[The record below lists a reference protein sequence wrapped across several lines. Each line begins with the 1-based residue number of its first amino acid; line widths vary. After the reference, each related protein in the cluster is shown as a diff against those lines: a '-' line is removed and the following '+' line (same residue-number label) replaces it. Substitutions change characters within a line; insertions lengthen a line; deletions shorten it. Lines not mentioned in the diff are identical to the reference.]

1 MNELI
6 LVLEENPEIQAVISA
21 SLKDSPVFINQELDP
36 DYFFQQV
43 QNLNPDLIFLSNSDS
58 ERNYRTC
65 RKIREDPAIK
75 NIPVILLVN
84 AKDEINEDALREL
97 KITGMLRKPFEASM
111 LKEQISQYISLDE
124 NFGAE
129 PDKENDDFAFD
140 MSSIDSDLKD
150 IKQQNQDQSHPASKG
165 VDAIHGSVQKSQD
178 SSSAVSAGSKMDSL
192 VLEDIL
198 IEPESKGKISPK
210 EDMLPDE
217 SEKTPEDP
225 ELEIDDEYNFDLKSE
240 EKIEDDSYKEKPET
254 HSTETDLVPGGL
266 EKLKLSGLEDK
277 YAESR
282 LFNKY
287 EETEQKLRSGL
298 TDIDLEKN
306 DFEDPSVIWS
316 HPPDLEQT
324 PREGLTDISLKQTD
338 FHPSFPKHLAS
349 LDGTS
354 ETIRQEDEA
363 EVEQI
368 SEMDDSLLQTG
379 REESSHVKGNGLDD
393 ILLTDSEEKEAEEDD
408 NIVDAEQFV
417 MDSSLDE
424 FDEGFID
431 NRDDDEIS
439 SMVRE
444 SIDDQEI
451 ISSETSLEEL
461 EDLSLQMESL
471 ESEEDEL
478 EAEEKEFE
486 TDLDKARIL
495 NEGITAD
502 YQEDELTEFMVD
514 ELGDL
519 LELDEED
526 EESDEMEQDYLP
538 ASEIPHALEEDVFVS
553 WDEAEE
559 AFMGFD
565 KDSVMTED
573 ADWTDTETGTEKSLG
588 KDYFSDKEGRHS
600 FNEDELKDIVT
611 SSVQNALEKSIASSL
626 VELAVSEIKN
636 NVSGRV

>member
-21 SLKDSPVFINQELDP
+21 SLKDSPIFINQELDP
-36 DYFFQQV
+36 DYFLQQV
-43 QNLNPDLIFLSNSDS
+43 QNLNPDLIFISNSDS
-58 ERNYRTC
+58 ESNYSTC

-84 AKDEINEDALREL
+84 AKDEIDEDVLREL
-97 KITGMLRKPFEASM
+97 QINGMLRKPFEASM

-129 PDKENDDFAFD
+129 PDKENDNFAFD
-140 MSSIDSDLKD
+140 ISSIDSDLKEL
-150 IKQQNQDQSHPASKG
+150 KQQNQGPSQLDSHG
-165 VDAIHGSVQKSQD
+165 NNTFHDTVQKSQD
-178 SSSAVSAGSKMDSL
+178 TSYAVSAGSNMDSL

-198 IEPESKGKISPK
+198 IDNESKVEISPK
-210 EDMLPDE
+210 EDILTDE
-217 SEKTPEDP
+217 SGETTDDP
-225 ELEIDDEYNFDLKSE
+225 EMGMDDEYNFDLKFE
-240 EKIEDDSYKEKPET
+240 EKPET
-254 HSTETDLVPGGL
+254 DLTETDLVPGGL

-282 LFNKY
+282 LFNEN

-298 TDIDLEKN
+298 TDIELESN

-316 HPPDLEQT
+316 HSPDLDQT
-324 PREGLTDISLKQTD
+324 TREGLTDISLKQTD

-379 REESSHVKGNGLDD
+379 REESSHVKGNALDD

-424 FDEGFID
+424 FDEGFIV
-431 NRDDDEIS
+431 NQDDDEIN

-471 ESEEDEL
+471 EAEEDEL

-486 TDLDKARIL
+486 TDLDKAIII

-519 LELDEED
+519 LELDED

-538 ASEIPHALEEDVFVS
+538 ASEITYALEEDVFDS

-565 KDSVMTED
+565 KDAT
-573 ADWTDTETGTEKSLG
+573 WTDAEAGTENSSG
-588 KDYFSDKEGRHS
+588 RDYFSYEEGRYS

>member
-97 KITGMLRKPFEASM
+97 KINGMLRKPFEAST

-129 PDKENDDFAFD
+129 PDKENDNFAFD

-165 VDAIHGSVQKSQD
+165 ADAIHDSVQKSQD

-198 IEPESKGKISPK
+198 IDPESKGKISPK

-225 ELEIDDEYNFDLKSE
+225 ELGIDDEYNFDLKSE

-282 LFNKY
+282 LFNKN

-379 REESSHVKGNGLDD
+379 REESSHVKGNALDD

-431 NRDDDEIS
+431 NRDDDEIN

-519 LELDEED
+519 LELDED

-538 ASEIPHALEEDVFVS
+538 ASEITYALEEDVFVS

-588 KDYFSDKEGRHS
+588 KDYFSDKEGRYS

>member
-36 DYFFQQV
+36 DYFLQQV

-97 KITGMLRKPFEASM
+97 KINGMLRKPFEASM

-129 PDKENDDFAFD
+129 PDKENDNFAFD

-165 VDAIHGSVQKSQD
+165 ADAIHDSVQKSQD

-198 IEPESKGKISPK
+198 IDPESKGKISPK

-225 ELEIDDEYNFDLKSE
+225 ELGIDNEYNFDLKSE

-282 LFNKY
+282 LFNKN

-379 REESSHVKGNGLDD
+379 REESSHVKGNALDD

-519 LELDEED
+519 LELDED

-538 ASEIPHALEEDVFVS
+538 ASEITYALEEDVFVS

-559 AFMGFD
+559 AFMWFD
-565 KDSVMTED
+565 KDS
-573 ADWTDTETGTEKSLG
+573 DWTDTESGTEKSLG
-588 KDYFSDKEGRHS
+588 KDYFSDKEGRYS

>member
-1 MNELI
+1 M
-6 LVLEENPEIQAVISA
+6 
-21 SLKDSPVFINQELDP
+21 
-36 DYFFQQV
+36 
-43 QNLNPDLIFLSNSDS
+43 QNLNPDLIFISNSDS
-58 ERNYRTC
+58 ESNYSTC

-84 AKDEINEDALREL
+84 AKDEIDEDVLREL
-97 KITGMLRKPFEASM
+97 QINGMLRKPFEASM

-129 PDKENDDFAFD
+129 PDKENDNFAFD
-140 MSSIDSDLKD
+140 ISSIDSDLKE
-150 IKQQNQDQSHPASKG
+150 IKQQNQVQSQLDSHET
-165 VDAIHGSVQKSQD
+165 DAIPGSVQKTQD
-178 SSSAVSAGSKMDSL
+178 RSYAESAGSNMDSL

-198 IEPESKGKISPK
+198 INKESNGEISPK
-210 EDMLPDE
+210 ENILTDE
-217 SEKTPEDP
+217 SGKITDDP
-225 ELEIDDEYNFDLKSE
+225 EVGMDNEYNFDLKSE
-240 EKIEDDSYKEKPET
+240 EKPET
-254 HSTETDLVPGGL
+254 DLTETDLVPGGL

-282 LFNKY
+282 LFNEN

-298 TDIDLEKN
+298 TDIELESN

-316 HPPDLEQT
+316 HSPDLDQT

-338 FHPSFPKHLAS
+338 FHPSFPKHIAPLEGIS
-349 LDGTS
+349 G
-354 ETIRQEDEA
+354 TIRQEDEA
-363 EVEQI
+363 GVEQI
-368 SEMDDSLLQTG
+368 SEMDNSLLQP
-379 REESSHVKGNGLDD
+379 RSEESNNVNGNVLDEM
-393 ILLTDSEEKEAEEDD
+393 LLTDSEEKAAEEYD
-408 NIVDAEQFV
+408 NIEDAEQFV
-417 MDSSLDE
+417 VDSSLDE
-424 FDEGFID
+424 FDEGLID
-431 NRDDDEIS
+431 IRNADDEIN
-439 SMVRE
+439 SMVKE
-444 SIDDQEI
+444 SIEDQGI
-451 ISSETSLEEL
+451 TSSETALEEL

-471 ESEEDEL
+471 EAEEDEL
-478 EAEEKEFE
+478 EAEEKEFDK
-486 TDLDKARIL
+486 DLEKARVL

-519 LELDEED
+519 LELDED
-526 EESDEMEQDYLP
+526 EVSDEMEQDYSP
-538 ASEIPHALEEDVFVS
+538 ASEITYALEEDVFDS

-565 KDSVMTED
+565 KDTAMSED
-573 ADWTDTETGTEKSLG
+573 ADWVDPKTEPEKSSG
-588 KDYFSDKEGRHS
+588 RNYFSYEEGRYS

>member
-1 MNELI
+1 MNEVI
-6 LVLEENPEIQAVISA
+6 LVLEENPEIQGVISA
-21 SLKDSPVFINQELDP
+21 SLKDSPVFINQELDS

-97 KITGMLRKPFEASM
+97 KINGMLRKPFEASM

-129 PDKENDDFAFD
+129 PDKENDNFAFD

-150 IKQQNQDQSHPASKG
+150 IKQQNQEQSHPTSKG
-165 VDAIHGSVQKSQD
+165 ANAIHDSVQKSQD

-192 VLEDIL
+192 ILEDIL
-198 IEPESKGKISPK
+198 IDPESKGKISPK
-210 EDMLPDE
+210 EDILPDE

-225 ELEIDDEYNFDLKSE
+225 ELGIDDEYNFDLKSE
-240 EKIEDDSYKEKPET
+240 EKIEDDSYKEQPET
-254 HSTETDLVPGGL
+254 HSTETNLVPGGL

-282 LFNKY
+282 LFYKN

-363 EVEQI
+363 EVEQN

-379 REESSHVKGNGLDD
+379 REESSHVKGNALDD

-424 FDEGFID
+424 FDEGFIE

-495 NEGITAD
+495 NEGITTD

-519 LELDEED
+519 LELDED

-538 ASEIPHALEEDVFVS
+538 ASEITYALEEDVFVS

-573 ADWTDTETGTEKSLG
+573 VDLTDTETGTEKSLG
-588 KDYFSDKEGRHS
+588 KDYFSDKEGRYS

>member
-21 SLKDSPVFINQELDP
+21 KLKDSPIFINQELDP
-36 DYFFQQV
+36 DYFLQQV
-43 QNLNPDLIFLSNSDS
+43 QNLNPDLIFISNSDS
-58 ERNYRTC
+58 ESNYSTC

-84 AKDEINEDALREL
+84 AKDEIDEDVLREL
-97 KITGMLRKPFEASM
+97 QINGMLRKPFEASM

-129 PDKENDDFAFD
+129 PDKENDNFAFD
-140 MSSIDSDLKD
+140 ISSIDSDLKE
-150 IKQQNQDQSHPASKG
+150 IKQQNQGQSQLDSHETDTIP
-165 VDAIHGSVQKSQD
+165 DSVRKSQD

-198 IEPESKGKISPK
+198 IDKESKGKISPK
-210 EDMLPDE
+210 EDILTDE
-217 SEKTPEDP
+217 SGKTTDDP
-225 ELEIDDEYNFDLKSE
+225 EVGMDDEFNFDLKSE
-240 EKIEDDSYKEKPET
+240 EKPET
-254 HSTETDLVPGGL
+254 DLTETDLVPGGL

-282 LFNKY
+282 LFNEN

-298 TDIDLEKN
+298 TDIELESN

-316 HPPDLEQT
+316 HSPDLDQT

-338 FHPSFPKHLAS
+338 FHPSFPKHIAPLE
-349 LDGTS
+349 GTS
-354 ETIRQEDEA
+354 GTIIQEVEA
-363 EVEQI
+363 RVEQI
-368 SEMDDSLLQTG
+368 SEMDNSLLQTG
-379 REESSHVKGNGLDD
+379 SEESNHVNGNVLDD
-393 ILLTDSEEKEAEEDD
+393 MLLTDSEEKEAEEYD
-408 NIVDAEQFV
+408 NIEDAEQFV
-417 MDSSLDE
+417 VDTSLDE

-431 NRDDDEIS
+431 IRDADDEIN
-439 SMVRE
+439 SMVKE
-444 SIDDQEI
+444 SIEDQEI
-451 ISSETSLEEL
+451 PSSETALEEL

-471 ESEEDEL
+471 EAEEDEL
-478 EAEEKEFE
+478 EAEEKEFDK
-486 TDLDKARIL
+486 DLEKARIL

-519 LELDEED
+519 LELDED
-526 EESDEMEQDYLP
+526 EVSDEMEQDYSP
-538 ASEIPHALEEDVFVS
+538 ASEITYALEEDVFDS

-565 KDSVMTED
+565 KDTAMSED
-573 ADWTDTETGTEKSLG
+573 AETGTEKSSG
-588 KDYFSDKEGRHS
+588 RDYFSYEEGRYS

>member
-36 DYFFQQV
+36 DYFYQQV

-58 ERNYRTC
+58 ERNYRTF

-97 KITGMLRKPFEASM
+97 KINGMLRKPFEASM

-124 NFGAE
+124 NFGVE
-129 PDKENDDFAFD
+129 PDKENDNFAFD

-165 VDAIHGSVQKSQD
+165 GDAIHDSVQKSQD

-198 IEPESKGKISPK
+198 IDPDSKGKISPK

-225 ELEIDDEYNFDLKSE
+225 ELGIDDEYNFDLKSE

-282 LFNKY
+282 LFNKN

-368 SEMDDSLLQTG
+368 SEMDDSLLQIG
-379 REESSHVKGNGLDD
+379 REESSHVKGNALDD

-519 LELDEED
+519 LELDED

-538 ASEIPHALEEDVFVS
+538 ASEITYALEEDVFVS

-588 KDYFSDKEGRHS
+588 KDYFSDKEGRYS

>member
-1 MNELI
+1 MDELI

-36 DYFFQQV
+36 DYFLQQV

-58 ERNYRTC
+58 ESNYRTC

-97 KITGMLRKPFEASM
+97 KINGMLRKPFEASM

-129 PDKENDDFAFD
+129 PDKENDNFAFD

-150 IKQQNQDQSHPASKG
+150 IKQQNQDQSHPDSQGA
-165 VDAIHGSVQKSQD
+165 DAIRDSVRKSQD

-198 IEPESKGKISPK
+198 IDPESKGKISPK

-225 ELEIDDEYNFDLKSE
+225 ELGIDDEYNFDLKSE

-282 LFNKY
+282 LFNKN

-379 REESSHVKGNGLDD
+379 REESSHVKGNALDD

-519 LELDEED
+519 LELDED

-538 ASEIPHALEEDVFVS
+538 ASEITYALEEDVFVS

-588 KDYFSDKEGRHS
+588 KDYFSDKEGRYS

>member
-84 AKDEINEDALREL
+84 AKDEINEDVLREL
-97 KITGMLRKPFEASM
+97 KINGMLRKPFEASM

-129 PDKENDDFAFD
+129 PDKENDSFAFD

-165 VDAIHGSVQKSQD
+165 ADAIHDSVQKSQD

-198 IEPESKGKISPK
+198 IDPESKGKISPK

-225 ELEIDDEYNFDLKSE
+225 ELGIDDEYNFDLKSE

-282 LFNKY
+282 LFNKN

-379 REESSHVKGNGLDD
+379 REESSHVKGNALDD

-519 LELDEED
+519 LELDED

-538 ASEIPHALEEDVFVS
+538 ASEITYALEEDVFVS

-588 KDYFSDKEGRHS
+588 KDYFSDKEGRYS

>member
-1 MNELI
+1 MDELI

-84 AKDEINEDALREL
+84 AKDEINEDTLREL
-97 KITGMLRKPFEASM
+97 KINGMLRKPFEASM

-129 PDKENDDFAFD
+129 PDKENDNFAFD

-150 IKQQNQDQSHPASKG
+150 IKQQNQDQSHPDSQGA
-165 VDAIHGSVQKSQD
+165 DAIRDSVRKSQD

-198 IEPESKGKISPK
+198 IDPESKGKISPK

-225 ELEIDDEYNFDLKSE
+225 ELGIDDEYNFDLKSE

-282 LFNKY
+282 LFNKN

-379 REESSHVKGNGLDD
+379 REESSHVKGNALDD

-519 LELDEED
+519 LELDED

-538 ASEIPHALEEDVFVS
+538 ASEITYALEEDVFVS

-588 KDYFSDKEGRHS
+588 KDYFSDKEGRYS

>member
-1 MNELI
+1 MDELI

-36 DYFFQQV
+36 DYFLQQV

-97 KITGMLRKPFEASM
+97 KINGMLRKPFEAST

-129 PDKENDDFAFD
+129 PDKGNDSFAFD

-150 IKQQNQDQSHPASKG
+150 IKQQNQDQSHPDSQGA
-165 VDAIHGSVQKSQD
+165 DAIRDSVRKSQD

-198 IEPESKGKISPK
+198 IDPESKGKISPK

-225 ELEIDDEYNFDLKSE
+225 ELGIDDEYNFELKSE

-282 LFNKY
+282 LYNKN

-379 REESSHVKGNGLDD
+379 REESSHVKGNALDD

-519 LELDEED
+519 LELDED

-538 ASEIPHALEEDVFVS
+538 ASEITYALEEDVFVS

-588 KDYFSDKEGRHS
+588 KDYFSDKEGRYS

>member
-21 SLKDSPVFINQELDP
+21 SLKESPVFINQELDP

-58 ERNYRTC
+58 ERNYSTC

-97 KITGMLRKPFEASM
+97 KINGMLRKPFEASM

-129 PDKENDDFAFD
+129 PDKENDNFAFD

-150 IKQQNQDQSHPASKG
+150 IKQQNQDQSHPDSQG
-165 VDAIHGSVQKSQD
+165 VDAIRDSVRKPQD

-198 IEPESKGKISPK
+198 IDKESRGKISSK
-210 EDMLPDE
+210 EDMLPGE
-217 SEKTPEDP
+217 SEKTPDDP
-225 ELEIDDEYNFDLKSE
+225 ELAMDDEYKFDLKSE
-240 EKIEDDSYKEKPET
+240 EKIEDDSYKEKPKT

-282 LFNKY
+282 LFNKN

-379 REESSHVKGNGLDD
+379 REESSHVKGNALDD

-431 NRDDDEIS
+431 NRDDDEIN

-444 SIDDQEI
+444 SIDDQDI

-461 EDLSLQMESL
+461 ENLSLQMESL

-519 LELDEED
+519 LELDED
-526 EESDEMEQDYLP
+526 EESNEMEQDYLP
-538 ASEIPHALEEDVFVS
+538 VSEITYALEEDVFVS

-588 KDYFSDKEGRHS
+588 KDYFSDKEGRYS

>member
-1 MNELI
+1 MDELI

-97 KITGMLRKPFEASM
+97 KINGMLRKPFEAST

-129 PDKENDDFAFD
+129 PDNENDNFAFD

-165 VDAIHGSVQKSQD
+165 ADAIRDSVRKSQD
-178 SSSAVSAGSKMDSL
+178 SSSPVSAGSKMDSL

-198 IEPESKGKISPK
+198 IYPESKGKISPK

-225 ELEIDDEYNFDLKSE
+225 ELGIDDEYNFDLKSE

-282 LFNKY
+282 LFNKN

-379 REESSHVKGNGLDD
+379 REESSHVKGNALDD

-519 LELDEED
+519 LELDED
-526 EESDEMEQDYLP
+526 KESDEMEQDYLP
-538 ASEIPHALEEDVFVS
+538 ASEITYALEEDVFVS

-588 KDYFSDKEGRHS
+588 KDYFSDKEGRYS
-600 FNEDELKDIVT
+600 FNEDELKNIVT

>member
-1 MNELI
+1 
-6 LVLEENPEIQAVISA
+6 
-21 SLKDSPVFINQELDP
+21 
-36 DYFFQQV
+36 
-43 QNLNPDLIFLSNSDS
+43 
-58 ERNYRTC
+58 
-65 RKIREDPAIK
+65 
-75 NIPVILLVN
+75 
-84 AKDEINEDALREL
+84 
-97 KITGMLRKPFEASM
+97 
-111 LKEQISQYISLDE
+111 
-124 NFGAE
+124 
-129 PDKENDDFAFD
+129 
-140 MSSIDSDLKD
+140 
-150 IKQQNQDQSHPASKG
+150 
-165 VDAIHGSVQKSQD
+165 
-178 SSSAVSAGSKMDSL
+178 MDSL

-198 IEPESKGKISPK
+198 IDPESKGKISPK

-225 ELEIDDEYNFDLKSE
+225 ELGIDDEYNFDLKSE

-282 LFNKY
+282 LFNKN

-379 REESSHVKGNGLDD
+379 REESSHVKGNALDD

-408 NIVDAEQFV
+408 NIEDAEQFV
-417 MDSSLDE
+417 VDASLDE

-431 NRDDDEIS
+431 IRDADDEIN
-439 SMVRE
+439 SMVKE
-444 SIDDQEI
+444 SIEDQGI
-451 ISSETSLEEL
+451 TSSETSLEEL

-519 LELDEED
+519 LELDED

-538 ASEIPHALEEDVFVS
+538 ASEITYALEEDVFVS

-565 KDSVMTED
+565 KDSVTTED

-588 KDYFSDKEGRHS
+588 KDYYSDKESRYS

>member
-1 MNELI
+1 MDELI

-97 KITGMLRKPFEASM
+97 KINGMLRKPFEASM

-129 PDKENDDFAFD
+129 PDKENDNFAFD

-165 VDAIHGSVQKSQD
+165 ADAIHDSVQKSQD

-198 IEPESKGKISPK
+198 IDPESKGKISPK

-225 ELEIDDEYNFDLKSE
+225 ELGIDDEYNFDLKSE

-282 LFNKY
+282 LFNKN

-379 REESSHVKGNGLDD
+379 REESSHVKGNALDD

-519 LELDEED
+519 LELDED

-538 ASEIPHALEEDVFVS
+538 ASEITYALEEDVFVS

-588 KDYFSDKEGRHS
+588 KDYFSDKEGRYS